1 MQSVHQRLGRRK
13 RRNMIAFSIV
23 MATFFSFGMVCGA
36 QEVRGPEAY
45 PAAYF
50 TPFSPQTA
58 LDMVKHLPGF
68 SFDPGDEGLRGF
80 SEAGGNVLIDGE
92 RPATKS
98 GGLAAALSAIPAEQV
113 ARITIIR
120 GGVSANDVSGQS
132 AVANIIRIRNLQ
144 NLSGSL
150 RLAGMAD
157 GRFGSAVATASRTLA
172 GFHLVSTTMFEA
184 TGERS
189 HGARGSFDTLGAP
202 VRQDDLSYRTDYP
215 EWSERLTLDG
225 AVAQGQMTA
234 NIMVAQARLSE
245 AFLFRNDDQTDRFP
259 KHTGRRRGEVSTDW
273 TRGLGRD
280 YSLKLLALANI
291 VDLDADSLS
300 QRGASTATLQT
311 TDRFENR
318 SVSREGI
325 LRAAVTKGGGSAWRP
340 EGGVELTWNTLDSR
354 SLMTGADPDH
364 VFVSEGRAEVFG
376 ALNWQVSRRWML
388 AAGAAYE
395 MSRIKSEDGTDTSNR
410 FAFLKPH
417 LTVSYTPDP
426 DSSLRLSLRR
436 SVGQLSFGDFAAS
449 ANLAQG
455 TASSG
460 NADLGPDS
468 KTTLSLDYDRR
479 FGTRGAFNLS
489 AFYDWRENGL
499 EASVLPSGK
508 TGVVNVKSARVWSL
522 AANLELPLDACV
534 EGGLLR
540 LRYVYLD
547 SAIVDPITGTR
558 RDITGLRPTEFTAS
572 FRQDITAAKL
582 SWGIDYARGFQ
593 ARLWYAD
600 EVRLQDHSAEWSLFL
615 ETGRFLRSKLRMEVN
630 GLAGIRNTY
639 YRGLYAPNRAAAW
652 NGSEIWDI
660 RTPPTLA
667 ISLSRSF

>member
-1 MQSVHQRLGRRK
+1 
-13 RRNMIAFSIV
+13 
-23 MATFFSFGMVCGA
+23 MAYFTLASVCGA
-36 QEVRGPEAY
+36 QEARAPEAY

-68 SFDPGDEGLRGF
+68 SFDPGDAGLRGF

-113 ARITIIR
+113 ARIVIIR
-120 GGVSANDVSGQS
+120 GGVSANDASGQS
-132 AVANIIRIRNLQ
+132 AVADIIRVRNLQ
-144 NLSGSL
+144 SLTGSL
-150 RLAGMAD
+150 SFSGMAD
-157 GRFGSAVATASRTLA
+157 SHFGSAVVTASRTFA
-172 GFHLVSTTMFEA
+172 GFNLASTTMFDA

-189 HGARGSFDTLGAP
+189 HGSRLSFDAAGKP

-215 EWSERLTLDG
+215 EWSQRLSLDG
-225 AVAQGQMTA
+225 DVAQGRLTA
-234 NIMVAQARLSE
+234 NLMVAQARLSE
-245 AFLFRNDDQTDRFP
+245 AFLFRNDNQTDRFP

-273 TRGLGRD
+273 TRGLGHD
-280 YSLKLLALANI
+280 YSLKLLALANV
-291 VDLDADSLS
+291 VDLDSDSLS
-300 QRGASTATLQT
+300 QSGATATTLQT

-325 LRAAVTKGGGSAWRP
+325 LRAAVTKGGDNALRP
-340 EGGVELTWNTLDSR
+340 EGGVELAWNTLDSR
-354 SLMTGADPDH
+354 SVMTGADPDQ
-364 VFVSEGRAEVFG
+364 VFVSEGRAEIFG
-376 ALNWQVSRRWML
+376 ALNWQVSRKWL
-388 AAGAAYE
+388 LTAGAAYE
-395 MSRIKSEDGTDTSNR
+395 VSRIKSEDDTDTSNR

-417 LTVSYTPDP
+417 LTAAYSPDP

-499 EASVLPSGK
+499 EASVLPSGDI
-508 TGVVNVKSARVWSL
+508 GVVNVKSARVWSL
-522 AANLELPLDACV
+522 AANLELPLDAYV
-534 EGGLLR
+534 AGGLIR
-540 LRYVYLD
+540 LRYVYFD
-547 SAIVDPITGTR
+547 SIIADPITLVR
-558 RDITGLRPTEFTAS
+558 RDITGLRPAEITVS
-572 FRQDITAAKL
+572 FRQDIAAAKL
-582 SWGIDYARGFQ
+582 SWGIDYARGFE

-600 EVRLQDHSAEWSLFL
+600 EVRLHKHSTEWSLFV
-615 ETGRFLRSKLRMEVN
+615 ETSRFLRSKLRVEVN
-630 GLAGIRNTY
+630 GLTGIRNTY
-639 YRGLYAPNRAAAW
+639 YRTLYAPNRSATR

-660 RTPPTLA
+660 RTPPMLTV
-667 ISLSRSF
+667 SLSRSF